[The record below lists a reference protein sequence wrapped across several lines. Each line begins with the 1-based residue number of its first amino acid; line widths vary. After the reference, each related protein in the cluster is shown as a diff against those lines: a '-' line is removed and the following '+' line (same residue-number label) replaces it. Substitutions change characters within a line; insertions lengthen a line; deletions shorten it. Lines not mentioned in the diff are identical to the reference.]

1 MNELP
6 IIIYIKQI
14 EIRYRNI
21 EIPKVH
27 WRREFQVTL
36 THWETGNTL
45 LLLLLNDILQ
55 CTLYHIDFC
64 YVTLTYKFKQL
75 FYYDNRNNKCP
86 CTYPLEFWTIEKNKD
101 LFFLFKKDHH
111 FKRYDIHKWFWN
123 VMRKDARKVWNK
135 N

>member
-1 MNELP
+1 M
-6 IIIYIKQI
+6 
-14 EIRYRNI
+14 
-21 EIPKVH
+21 
-27 WRREFQVTL
+27 TL

-86 CTYPLEFWTIEKNKD
+86 CTYPLEFWTIEKNLRTYSFFFTKITISKD
-101 LFFLFKKDHH
+101 VTFINGFEMSWEKTPEKYEIKISVKMTTKAIILLPNLQCNAIIWQK
-111 FKRYDIHKWFWN
+111 IHLI
-123 VMRKDARKVWNK
+123 A
-135 N
+135 